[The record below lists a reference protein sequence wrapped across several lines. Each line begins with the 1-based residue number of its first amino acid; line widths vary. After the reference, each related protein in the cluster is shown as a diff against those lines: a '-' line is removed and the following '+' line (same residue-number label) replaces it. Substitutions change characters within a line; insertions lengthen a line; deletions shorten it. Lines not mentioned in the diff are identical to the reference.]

1 MFHLTT
7 NNHLTNLQIIEMKR
21 IVLLLLFAVAII
33 FMAFKKYTP
42 FKSRI
47 AKDSTISSEYFDNAF
62 VVLELFTS
70 QGCSSCPAADIL
82 LEKAKLKYPNQVFA
96 LSYHVDYWNYIGWK
110 DPFSKH
116 EFTLKQREYNRKF
129 NNNSNYTPQMVVN
142 GRGHFVGSNQ
152 HKMNY
157 EINQYLKEKP
167 ANQIVLNANKKD
179 RKVYYDYELK
189 GDVKNKEIRV
199 VLVVDERNTPIKSG
213 ENRNRVLK
221 NSNVVVNEKYE
232 KILQSNG
239 SGSIEIPPLV
249 KTNEKVTLLMLIQ
262 NSNLD
267 ITGAAKVKIGF

>member
-1 MFHLTT
+1 M
-7 NNHLTNLQIIEMKR
+7 
-21 IVLLLLFAVAII
+21 
-33 FMAFKKYTP
+33 
-42 FKSRI
+42 
-47 AKDSTISSEYFDNAF
+47 
-62 VVLELFTS
+62 
-70 QGCSSCPAADIL
+70 
-82 LEKAKLKYPNQVFA
+82 
-96 LSYHVDYWNYIGWK
+96 SYHVDYWNYIGWK

-189 GDVKNKEIRV
+189 GNVKNKEIRL
-199 VLVVDERNTPIKSG
+199 VLVVDERNTPVKSG

-221 NSNVVVNEKYE
+221 NSNVVVKEKYE

-239 SGSIEIPPLV
+239 SSFIEIPPLV
-249 KTNEKVTLLMLIQ
+249 KTNEKVTLLKLIQ